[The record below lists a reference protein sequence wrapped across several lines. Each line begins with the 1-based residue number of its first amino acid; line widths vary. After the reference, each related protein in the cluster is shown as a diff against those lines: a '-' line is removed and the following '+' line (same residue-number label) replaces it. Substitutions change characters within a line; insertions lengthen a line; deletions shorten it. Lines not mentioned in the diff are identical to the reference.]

1 MFYRGLNGMMKMMSL
16 LVNNASALLL
26 LVFIALGILGHNHSV
41 TVAACFLLLIQQS
54 PLHKYAFLL
63 EQYGLQLGI
72 VVLTIGV
79 LAPLITGKIKP
90 EEIGLLFSSWKTI
103 AAVLVGILVAWLGG
117 RGVSLMAAQPT
128 VVTGL
133 LVGTIVG
140 VALFKGIPVGPL
152 IAAGILSLVLWK

>member
-1 MFYRGLNGMMKMMSL
+1 MKMTSL
-16 LVNNASALLL
+16 LVSNASALLL

-54 PLHKYAFLL
+54 PLNKYAFLL

-72 VVLTIGV
+72 LMLTIGV
-79 LAPLITGKIKP
+79 LAPLITGKVKP
-90 EEIGLLFSSWKTI
+90 DEIAMLFSSWKTI
-103 AAVLVGILVAWLGG
+103 AAILVGILVAWLGG
-117 RGVSLMAAQPT
+117 RGVVLMSAQPT

-133 LVGTIVG
+133 LVGTILG